1 MPKTSNRPLPRVF
14 AIQQPHRLSDDR
26 SALVPKFD
34 LKPAEEY
41 GELHFLLS
49 PTASPFNPAP
59 IIQELI
65 DKLHGFG
72 DNDYILAIGNPCLI
86 GWAVTIAARW
96 NNGRVRMLQWSGRER
111 RYIAIAADL
120 FKK

>member
-1 MPKTSNRPLPRVF
+1 MPRTSNRPLPRVF

-49 PTASPFNPAP
+49 PTASPFNPEP
-59 IIQELI
+59 IIAEMRG
-65 DKLHGFG
+65 KLATYGG
-72 DNDYILAIGNPCLI
+72 NDSLLLVGNPCLI
-86 GWAVTIAARW
+86 GFAVALAALA
-96 NNGRVRMLQWSGRER
+96 NNGRVRLLQWSGRER
-111 RYIAIAADL
+111 RYFAVAADL